1 MKGENIMKPGSLH
14 TLLHLFGALFMAVLP
29 AFMLAQRPLISQRK
43 MQSVHERLDA
53 YGKRK

>member
-1 MKGENIMKPGSLH
+1 MKSGSLH

-29 AFMLAQRPLISQRK
+29 AFMLAQRPLISHRK
-43 MQSVHERLDA
+43 MHSVHERLDA